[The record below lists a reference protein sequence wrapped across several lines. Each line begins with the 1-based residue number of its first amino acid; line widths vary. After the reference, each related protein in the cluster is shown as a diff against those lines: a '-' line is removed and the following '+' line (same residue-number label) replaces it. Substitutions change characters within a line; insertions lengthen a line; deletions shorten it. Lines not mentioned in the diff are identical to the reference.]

1 MPSYKRRSSERI
13 IVKSTGGAAAQV
25 LTLLSAIYVS
35 KTLKKPFLL
44 RHYPYGTG
52 GYYPFAISSL
62 LNSLELE
69 NEYQLT
75 KGFDDSSKI
84 SVGAIAENHPIF
96 KSGMNREKIF
106 EFLRKI
112 QIDSFLLRIRGEW
125 AIKYSA
131 NRLNNIPQNS
141 KMISGGYFPFRDSES
156 IRDLASRFKKSGFP
170 NIFYPEPDLGFEV
183 GAVIHYRLGNK
194 RTAFSHP
201 ELGGAVNGIIDPLIF
216 KEILNTNNVK
226 GEIYVV
232 SDEPELAKQLLNE
245 VGIKAIF
252 NPLGKNLW
260 FDLKLMANSKL
271 LICPWS
277 TVSQLAISCIQNENI
292 EIYYPDQTGDG
303 SRAKWKVENV
313 IFYTPKYLPPSHRIF
328 NEAFVS
334 LDSNHEVYKENNS
347 EDGINES

>member
-131 NRLNNIPQNS
+131 KS
-141 KMISGGYFPFRDSES
+141 CTCFRTPP
-156 IRDLASRFKKSGFP
+156 G
-170 NIFYPEPDLGFEV
+170 
-183 GAVIHYRLGNK
+183 
-194 RTAFSHP
+194 
-201 ELGGAVNGIIDPLIF
+201 
-216 KEILNTNNVK
+216 
-226 GEIYVV
+226 
-232 SDEPELAKQLLNE
+232 
-245 VGIKAIF
+245 
-252 NPLGKNLW
+252 
-260 FDLKLMANSKL
+260 
-271 LICPWS
+271 
-277 TVSQLAISCIQNENI
+277 VSQ
-292 EIYYPDQTGDG
+292 P
-303 SRAKWKVENV
+303 
-313 IFYTPKYLPPSHRIF
+313 
-328 NEAFVS
+328 
-334 LDSNHEVYKENNS
+334 
-347 EDGINES
+347 